1 VELKPLLYIP
11 YGALKDTSPF
21 SITRK
26 PVDIRSRSCFIF
38 FDDENFHYAVEYA
51 QPPPG
56 KGGIEDLRASVPWP
70 QDQIA
75 GAKKISSEYELRYT
89 QSQV

>member
-1 VELKPLLYIP
+1 MYIP

-21 SITRK
+21 SITKK
-26 PVDIRSRSCFIF
+26 PIDIRSSSYFIF
-38 FDDENFHYAVEYA
+38 FDDENFHYAVEYV

-56 KGGIEDLRASVPWP
+56 KGGIEGLRASVPWP
-70 QDQIA
+70 PDQIA
-75 GAKKISSEYELRYT
+75 GAKKITSQEELRYT